1 MGALKIVGVD
11 LFAKNIMIVTKII
24 VVVLLPILQL
34 LQIFEWGTAYV
45 PQIMDFI
52 ISLLTA
58 KVFT

>member
-24 VVVLLPILQL
+24 VVVSLPILQF
-34 LQIFEWGTAYV
+34 LQTFKWGSAYV
-45 PQIMDFI
+45 PQIMDYI